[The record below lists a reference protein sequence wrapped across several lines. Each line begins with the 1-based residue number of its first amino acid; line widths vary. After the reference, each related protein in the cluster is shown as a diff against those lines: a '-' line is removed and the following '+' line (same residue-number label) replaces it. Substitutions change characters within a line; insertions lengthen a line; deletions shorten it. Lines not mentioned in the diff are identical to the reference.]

1 METKMSAGNLHPIK
15 MKAKKSL
22 VRGSNLVIE
31 SMMMNQ
37 HLHRTRLINSAKV
50 GIASVVL
57 SSYLNTAQGLYMP
70 HIVVKDGKAQK
81 HKINHSPF

>member
-1 METKMSAGNLHPIK
+1 
-15 MKAKKSL
+15 
-22 VRGSNLVIE
+22 
-31 SMMMNQ
+31 MMMNQ